1 MDEWDDM
8 REGAGGHGERAWM
21 KEGGFR
27 ENFISL
33 LYRAGYCDL
42 TGLMKVRCLFPWYLL
57 LLLQECFLTEAAIAY
72 MGLAYVQLHGVLRGC
87 HPFLL
92 KYMNLLGSGG

>member
-1 MDEWDDM
+1 M

-33 LYRAGYCDL
+33 LYHAGYRDP
-42 TGLMKVRCLFPWYLL
+42 TVLMEVRCLFPRYLL
-57 LLLQECFLTEAAIAY
+57 LLLQECFLTEVAVAY
-72 MGLAYVQLHGVLRGC
+72 MGLAYRQLRGVLRGC